1 MPLSNFSSYI
11 NCRKRVLKGA
21 FKPYFITLRV
31 KNPVWSESEY
41 QGVKKEAHS
50 MPVIYLD
57 KHRHLTEKQKKM
69 AEVAL
74 SNEINDVM
82 ANLEILEEEMD
93 RTSVFGEL
101 NLREIALKYL
111 GQKVKRNPD
120 GSVDEKVLQHVYRW
134 YFREE

>member
-1 MPLSNFSSYI
+1 
-11 NCRKRVLKGA
+11 
-21 FKPYFITLRV
+21 
-31 KNPVWSESEY
+31 
-41 QGVKKEAHS
+41 

-101 NLREIALKYL
+101 NLREVALKYL
-111 GQKVKRNPD
+111 GQKVN
-120 GSVDEKVLQHVYRW
+120 
-134 YFREE
+134 

>member
-11 NCRKRVLKGA
+11 NCRKRVLKGV
-21 FKPYFITLRV
+21 FKPYSITLRV
-31 KNPVWSESEY
+31 RTRSGQSVKY

-57 KHRHLTEKQKKM
+57 KHRHLTKEQKKM

-82 ANLEILEEEMD
+82 ANLEIMEEEMD

-134 YFREE
+134 YFTEE

>member
-1 MPLSNFSSYI
+1 
-11 NCRKRVLKGA
+11 
-21 FKPYFITLRV
+21 
-31 KNPVWSESEY
+31 
-41 QGVKKEAHS
+41 

-82 ANLEILEEEMD
+82 ANLEIMEESLD

-101 NLREIALKYL
+101 NLREVALKYL